1 MTKRVAEV
9 VFAGGTVIFPTD
21 TVYGI
26 GCDPM
31 QPRALARIYELKG
44 REAGK
49 PLSLHVASVA
59 EALEYAGDDPLVA
72 IAIRR
77 LMPGPVTLIVRR
89 PAFIDEH
96 MTSGLGTMGLRVPDD
111 AVCSAILGRS
121 GPLAATSA
129 NYSGERAFSGAA
141 GRDRLPNAD
150 LLVDAGP
157 TPRGLESTVVDL
169 TAGRPVLI
177 REGAISLAMLEQT
190 LGRIDRSHRL

>member
-1 MTKRVAEV
+1 MTERVAEV

-49 PLSLHVASVA
+49 PLSLHVASVE
-59 EALEYAGDDPLVA
+59 EALEYAGDDPMVA
-72 IAIRR
+72 SAIRH

-89 PAFIDEH
+89 PAFIDEQ

-111 AVCSAILGRS
+111 AVCAAILERS

-141 GRDRLPNAD
+141 GRDRLPAAD

-157 TPRGLESTVVDL
+157 TPRGRESTVIDL
-169 TAGRPVLI
+169 TAGRPRLI
-177 REGAISLAMLEQT
+177 REGAISLEMLEQT
-190 LGRIDRSHRL
+190 LGRIDRSQRI